1 MESSKLLLKIT
12 VIIHFILTVWA
23 TTSSFLPDSY
33 IYMNLFVL
41 LIGIFSIVHN
51 ESSEAVFMFLVLHC
65 FTIVQDMIFLGIYQ
79 PIADETV
86 EVPHQ
91 RDSVKNRYRFSL
103 GMCITNL
110 IIKPVTAFF
119 LYKVWQE
126 RQGNT
131 VNLPFNIPG
140 FGGDGNPYRPYHD
153 IDRSSEGHIET
164 ASTPR
169 VMEDSRL
176 TS

>member
-1 MESSKLLLKIT
+1 
-12 VIIHFILTVWA
+12 
-23 TTSSFLPDSY
+23 
-33 IYMNLFVL
+33 
-41 LIGIFSIVHN
+41 
-51 ESSEAVFMFLVLHC
+51 
-65 FTIVQDMIFLGIYQ
+65 MIFLGIYQ

-91 RDSVKNRYRFSL
+91 R
-103 GMCITNL
+103 
-110 IIKPVTAFF
+110 
-119 LYKVWQE
+119 
-126 RQGNT
+126 
-131 VNLPFNIPG
+131 
-140 FGGDGNPYRPYHD
+140 GGDGNPYRPYHD

>member
-1 MESSKLLLKIT
+1 MESSKLLLKVT

-51 ESSEAVFMFLVLHC
+51 ESSDAVFMFFVLHC

-86 EVPHQ
+86 EVPTQ
-91 RDSVKNRYRFSL
+91 PDSVKNRYRFSL

-110 IIKPVTAFF
+110 IIKPVTAFL
-119 LYKVWQE
+119 LYTVWQE
-126 RQGNT
+126 RQGNPI
-131 VNLPFNIPG
+131 NLPFSIPG
-140 FGGDGNPYRPYHD
+140 FGDGNNYRPYHD
-153 IDRSSEGHIET
+153 IDRSAEGYVET